1 MLDARMP
8 LAAVLLILV
17 SGTILSVWN
26 LLLKRAEDAAVFFLG
41 ALLFAL
47 ALYTPIFFVLVAP
60 AVSFPPAAGVIALVL
75 AGIAEGTY
83 FILLM
88 LAYGRGDLSLV
99 YPISRG
105 SAPLFILAGGLVLLS
120 EKVTGPGYVGI
131 GLIVAGIA
139 AVAWPGR
146 GVRVK
151 PAAVVLSLLTGAAIA
166 AHHVCYKWALAYVP
180 PTAAIYVAWGIAT
193 GALGSYC
200 LLTRPVSTAA
210 RYLYEHLGLALGVG
224 VLAMAGFLCALWA
237 LNLTLVSYVGAARN
251 VGMIISVLFGTKLL
265 GEGGKWRRFGGA
277 AAITAGVFAIAFA

>member
-1 MLDARMP
+1 MLEVSMP
-8 LAAVLLILV
+8 LAAVFLILA

-26 LLLKRAEDAAVFFLG
+26 LLLKQAEDAAVFFLG

-47 ALYTPIFFVLVAP
+47 ALYTPIFFALVAP
-60 AVSFPPAAGVIALVL
+60 AVPFPPVAGVVALAL
-75 AGIAEGTY
+75 AGVTEGIY
-83 FILLM
+83 FILLV

-105 SAPLFILAGGLVLLS
+105 SAPLFILAAGLVLLS

-131 GLIVAGIA
+131 GLIVVGIA

-146 GVRVK
+146 GARVTST
-151 PAAVVLSLLTGAAIA
+151 AVILSLLTGVAIA
-166 AHHVCYKWALAYVP
+166 GHHVCYKWALAYVP

-193 GALGSYC
+193 AALGSYC

-210 RYLYEHLGLALGVG
+210 RYLYEHLGLALVVG

-251 VGMIISVLFGTKLL
+251 VGMIISVLFGTRLL
-265 GEGGKWRRFGGA
+265 GEGGKWQRFGGA
-277 AAITAGVFAIAFA
+277 AAITAGVFAMAFA